1 MGLVQLVY
9 TSRPFGFDYGILSS
23 ILTTAWQNNTRDDIT
38 GALVCRADIYLQL
51 LEGPEAAVQATY
63 AKIRQDDRHLE
74 VTRRVL
80 RPVTQRMFAE
90 WAMRDDP
97 AQTWLWTQAE
107 VDAGAVD
114 RAGEDEMLAVFRR
127 VKAEASGAAV

>member
-51 LEGPEAAVQATY
+51 LEGPEGAVQATY
-63 AKIRQDDRHLE
+63 AKIRQDDRHVE

-127 VKAEASGAAV
+127 VKAEASGTPD